1 MDKLYFIRKGWS
13 MQCSSNSLFK
23 LSATHCAQCG
33 GIAPMQGSLSSCK
46 TALDLVHWSLPVPM
60 YGAMTVS
67 VQYPALQP
75 RKFNLSLNT
84 HVFSIFSVP
93 QRCVL
98 PHLSIQAVTS
108 FLPFFLRNQQLSS
121 PSFLFW
127 ACWQEIFAPFFFS
140 FFFVFNFFVCCNVF
154 YTSKVRLSIVKR
166 TWENMAWLEQSMGPW
181 EKNTLRITY
190 ITVTAGVDKQN
201 FVLGKQNDFL
211 AFSEKIWKCWVD

>member
-33 GIAPMQGSLSSCK
+33 GIAPMQSSLSSCK

-60 YGAMTVS
+60 YGVMTVS

-84 HVFSIFSVP
+84 AVFSIFSIP
-93 QRCVL
+93 WRCIL
-98 PHLSIQAVTS
+98 PHLSIQAVTPY
-108 FLPFFLRNQQLSS
+108 LPFFLRNQQLSS

-127 ACWQEIFAPFFFS
+127 ACWQGIFAPFFFLL
-140 FFFVFNFFVCCNVF
+140 FVFNFFVCCNVF
-154 YTSKVRLSIVKR
+154 CTSKVRLSIVGSWHSWKR
-166 TWENMAWLEQSMGPW
+166 TWENMAWLEQNMGPW
-181 EKNTLRITY
+181 EKDTLRSTY
-190 ITVTAGVDKQN
+190 ITVTAGVGKHN
-201 FVLGKQNDFL
+201 FVLGK
-211 AFSEKIWKCWVD
+211 